1 MNISDIEAFVALA
14 ETGSVNRAA
23 IRLHITQPAAT
34 RRIQNFE
41 DAMGAGS
48 LLNRSVK
55 PPVLTSLGQHVLE
68 RSRKVLAAVAELEA
82 CAQKV
87 TDPAGDLKLGVAH
100 GLGEM
105 VLTSPLDK
113 VRRAFPQIRLQVSS
127 NWSKNLIEEVR
138 SGQVDCA
145 VGLLTDEHT
154 VPAGLMRVS
163 LGSEDVVVVGP
174 AKMVTGR
181 GKKPWRLRELADK
194 GWFLNPRGC
203 GCRAALVRNL
213 EQMQLPLN
221 IAAEVFG
228 EELQLSLLAHSGG
241 LSLVPRRQFEQSL
254 HRKDLAIIDVSDFVM
269 PATVALV
276 RSAMPGRF
284 DVAIDLL
291 AAELKSK
298 LGTSKITHKNN

>member
-1 MNISDIEAFVALA
+1 MNIGDIEAFVAVA

-23 IRLHITQPAAT
+23 IRLNITQPAAT

-55 PPVLTSLGQHVLE
+55 PAVLTSLGQHVLE
-68 RSRKVLAAVAELEA
+68 KSRRVLAALAELEA
-82 CAQKV
+82 CAQKE
-87 TDPAGDLKLGVAH
+87 TNPSGDLKLGVAH

-105 VLTSPLDK
+105 VLTSPLDTL
-113 VRRAFPQIRLQVSS
+113 RRAFPRIKLQVSS

-138 SGQVDCA
+138 SGQIDCA
-145 VGLLTDEHT
+145 VGLLTEEHT
-154 VPAGLMRVS
+154 VPAGLVRLS
-163 LGSEDVVVVGP
+163 LGAEEVVVVGP
-174 AKMVTGR
+174 SRLEAGR
-181 GKKPWRLRELADK
+181 GGKPWRLRDLADK

-213 EQMQLPLN
+213 EQMQLPVN

-228 EELQLSLLAHSGG
+228 EDLQLSLLTHSGG
-241 LSLVPRRQFEQSL
+241 LSLVPRRQFEQSP
-254 HRKDLAIIDVSDFVM
+254 HRGDLTILEVSDFVL

-276 RSAMPGRF
+276 RNASPGRF
-284 DVAIDLL
+284 EVAMDLL
-291 AAELKSK
+291 VDGLKSK
-298 LGTSKITHKNN
+298 LKADL

>member
-1 MNISDIEAFVALA
+1 MNIGDIEAFVAVA

-55 PPVLTSLGQHVLE
+55 PAVLTSLGLHVLE
-68 RSRKVLAAVAELEA
+68 KSRRVLAALAELEA
-82 CAQKV
+82 CAQKEAN
-87 TDPAGDLKLGVAH
+87 PSGDLRLGVAH
-100 GLGEM
+100 GLGEI
-105 VLTSPLDK
+105 VLTSPLDML
-113 VRRAFPQIRLQVSS
+113 RRAFPRIKLQVSS

-138 SGQVDCA
+138 SGQIDCA
-145 VGLLTDEHT
+145 VGLLMEEHT
-154 VPAGLMRVS
+154 VPAGLVRLS
-163 LGSEDVVVVGP
+163 LGAEEVVVVGP
-174 AKMVTGR
+174 SGMAAGR
-181 GKKPWRLRELADK
+181 GGKPWRLRELADK

-213 EQMQLPLN
+213 EQMQLPIN

-228 EELQLSLLAHSGG
+228 EDLQLSLLTHSGG
-241 LSLVPRRQFEQSL
+241 LSLVPRRQFEHSP
-254 HRKDLAIIDVSDFVM
+254 HRGNLAILEVSDFVL

-276 RSAMPGRF
+276 RSASPGRF
-284 DVAIDLL
+284 EVAMDLL
-291 AAELKSK
+291 VDRLKAK
-298 LGTSKITHKNN
+298 LKADLSDA